1 MGHYE
6 KRLEADLNK
15 IGESVLQIGELVLNS
30 YECAIQSLLDG
41 NHELAYETIIGDRL
55 VNRQVKELDKICLRF
70 IATHLP
76 SGKHL
81 RFVSSAMRAGIELE
95 RIGDYASTI
104 CRETVQ
110 LSRAPNKGAI
120 SDEIKRMGDLS
131 RSDLHNALIA
141 FKEKDRVKAEKTIDA
156 SKNASTNFDAFFE
169 DLIDNENW
177 EKKDQ
182 FTFLIIFYMLLRVS
196 NQARNICTE
205 IIFFLTGEG
214 KPEKIYK
221 ILFTDQDNSTI
232 SQLAMTIAHKNYNG
246 CGHFESAGKNKAKNV
261 DPNLIRFLNERGIKN
276 DHLVTKGFDG
286 MERELADFYIIVGL
300 EGNVKTTV
308 GSIPFHTIPLE
319 WKVGQAPKQGLSYED
334 AAQTYETLYRSISLE
349 LQDLMDRLCGP
360 TENCCE
366 EDETGSSPCGGEN

>member
-6 KRLEADLNK
+6 KRLEADLK
-15 IGESVLQIGELVLNS
+15 KVSDSVFQIGELVLNS
-30 YECAIQSLLDG
+30 YECAIQALLDG
-41 NHELAYETIIGDRL
+41 NHDLSYETIIGDRL
-55 VNRQVKELDKICLRF
+55 VNREVKELDKICLQF

-110 LSRAPNKGAI
+110 LSRAPHKGAI
-120 SDEIKRMGDLS
+120 SDEIKRMGVLS
-131 RSDLHNALIA
+131 KKALKNALIA
-141 FKEKDRVKAEKTIDA
+141 FKEKDGKKAEKTIDT
-156 SKNASTNFDAFFE
+156 SKNASTNFDTFFE

-196 NQARNICTE
+196 DQARNICTE
-205 IIFFLTGEG
+205 TVFFLTGEG

-221 ILFTDQDNSTI
+221 ILFTDQSNSSL
-232 SQLAMTIAHKNYNG
+232 SQLTMAIAQKKYNG
-246 CGHFESAGKNKAKNV
+246 CGHFESAGKNPGKHV
-261 DPNLIRFLNERGIKN
+261 DPNLISFLNDRGIKN
-276 DHLVTKGFDG
+276 DKLIPKGFDG

-300 EGNVKTTV
+300 EGPVKDTV
-308 GSIPFHTIPLE
+308 GSVPFHTIPLQ
-319 WKVGQAPKQGLSYED
+319 WNVGEAPMADLSSED
-334 AAQTYETLYRSISLE
+334 ACQKYENLYRSISLE
-349 LQDLMDRLCGP
+349 LQDLMNRLCGP
-360 TENCCE
+360 SENCC
-366 EDETGSSPCGGEN
+366 GES